1 MSIFDKKHLIILYR
15 SMLQKF
21 GLNLK
26 RPHVDTLNGWLDRI
40 SDDFTAIFGRSEG
53 RSFTFFD
60 GGDNGN
66 RAIVL
71 GDGEG
76 FACLYR
82 LDK

>member
-1 MSIFDKKHLIILYR
+1 MSIFDNKHLIILYQ
-15 SMLQKF
+15 SMLQEF

-26 RPHVDTLNGWLDRI
+26 RPHVDTLNGWLDDI
-40 SDDFTAIFGRSEG
+40 SDNFATIFGRSEDC
-53 RSFTFFD
+53 SFTFFD

-76 FACLYR
+76 FACLHR
-82 LDK
+82 LDE